1 MSTTPA
7 LKLAE
12 APATPKPKTSAKPK
26 VKVVPKLNV
35 AEQRTVGQF
44 IAALAAGFLPLA
56 SYVIAHH
63 EVADRWWMW
72 GLVIAALAF
81 SAPTLVDWAQRW
93 CKGFWKAVGFTVLLE
108 GVMVFSRSD
117 WLAVTGLAILVII
130 NCHSAWA
137 LAGKHMKGTKQ

>member
-12 APATPKPKTSAKPK
+12 APKAKATPKPKA
-26 VKVVPKLNV
+26 KVVPKLNV

-56 SYVIAHH
+56 SFVIAHH
-63 EVADRWWMW
+63 ETGDRWWMW
-72 GLVIAALAF
+72 GLVIAGLSF
-81 SAPTLVDWAQRW
+81 SAPTLAEWATRW
-93 CKGFWKAVGFTVLLE
+93 CKDWWKAWGFTVLLE
-108 GVMVFSRSD
+108 GVMVFSRTD
-117 WLAVTGLAILVII
+117 YLAVGGLAILMII

-137 LAGKHMKGTKQ
+137 LAGKHMKGQPK